1 MTAFVRS
8 WLVMASVALLSS
20 GSWAQA
26 PQFDGF
32 TPGWGV
38 QYNAGH
44 QRSYAAPGPEYQELP
59 DDRGPWHKF
68 DEQVALNFKD
78 LVADSWVRVEY
89 LQGNFQR
96 PGGALLGAPLVN
108 VPNPNLPFEVAAGP
122 LVGARALVPSV
133 SPLELRAQNGVRTT
147 IGINSFRDFSLE
159 ASYVGLQDMRSGFQL
174 VPTDLD
180 PDIFPGAVR
189 FYATSVLNAGV
200 PGSTVILYDRLF
212 EVDYKAQYWSGE
224 VNVLFNDH
232 TPAMGLRMRP
242 LIGFRYNSYGE
253 DLVQH
258 GEFDNNSG
266 VDPLLGTLAN
276 PIRNT
281 ILSTTQNTFYM
292 GQIGFQAE
300 LVDKWYTIGV
310 APKLAVGSNQIRT
323 HVLTQ
328 DLRDSQI
335 IDLADDGI
343 TSLNK
348 NTVILGTNIDLNA
361 YLKVRVNSWL
371 SLTGGAY
378 YWWMPNVARAHDV
391 IVYDDLGIDV
401 PPAIRPQL
409 KTHSMGV
416 HGFTVGAEITF

>member
-1 MTAFVRS
+1 
-8 WLVMASVALLSS
+8 MASVALLSN

-26 PQFDGF
+26 PQSEGF
-32 TPGWGV
+32 APGWGA
-38 QYNAGH
+38 QYHAGY
-44 QRSYAAPGPEYQELP
+44 QPSYTEPGPEYEWLP

-68 DEQVALNFKD
+68 DEQIALTLKD
-78 LVADSWVRVEY
+78 VVADSWVRVEY

-96 PGGALLGAPLVN
+96 PGNSLLGAPLIN
-108 VPNPNLPFEVAAGP
+108 VPNPNQPFFVTAGP
-122 LVGARALVPSV
+122 LVDAQALVPST
-133 SPLELRAQNGVRTT
+133 SQLELRAQNGVRTT
-147 IGINSFRDFSLE
+147 FCINSFRDFSLE
-159 ASYVGLQDMRSGFQL
+159 ASYVGLQDMRSGFRL

-180 PDIFPGAVR
+180 PDDFPGAVR

-200 PGSTVILYDRLF
+200 PGSTVILYDRSF
-212 EVDYKAQYWSGE
+212 EAAYKAQYWSGE

-232 TPAMGLRMRP
+232 TPAMGLRVRP
-242 LIGFRYNSYGE
+242 LLGFRYNSYAE

-266 VDPLLGTLAN
+266 VDPGLGTLVN

-281 ILSTTQNTFYM
+281 ILSTTENTFYM

-300 LVDKWYTIGV
+300 LVDEWFTIGI
-310 APKLAVGSNQIRT
+310 APKLAMGSNTIRT

-328 DLRDSQI
+328 DLRDSAI
-335 IDLADDGI
+335 TELANDGI
-343 TSLNK
+343 TSSRADS
-348 NTVILGTNIDLNA
+348 VILGTNLDLNA
-361 YLKVRVNSWL
+361 YLKIRVNPWL

-378 YWWMPNVARAHDV
+378 YWWMPNVARAHDT
-391 IVYDDLGIDV
+391 IVYDDLGIDA
-401 PPAIRPQL
+401 PPAIRTQI